1 MERVRPAVVRIT
13 TDRAT
18 GSGVIFKTEGTTG
31 YLVTNHHV
39 IEDGSF
45 ITVTVNDRQT
55 YSGSL
60 LGSDSVR
67 DLAVVKICCDNF
79 QAVPFGNASTVEP
92 GTQVL
97 TIGYAL
103 GLPGQATVAQGIV
116 SAVRYDSDVRS
127 EVIQTDAA
135 INPGNSGGPMF
146 SVNGEVLGINTFKR
160 VEEGVEGVGS
170 AISGTVV
177 QGEIPTLLAGATATA
192 TPTPRS
198 TATPTVVPDGAS
210 YFGPTDGALWHDPAD
225 AFIKTQEADVWM
237 TNTLVEATF
246 INPYDAS
253 SHSWDY
259 GFILRGPRGDEDF
272 FQVVVSSYKGWKLSI
287 GANAPYRTVN
297 DGTVPHLNTTV
308 GGRNHLRVIAMGERG
323 LFFVNGNFVSTLDL
337 SDVTHAGDVAVMTG
351 AYTDDEVA
359 GEVTRYEAFRVDEL
373 TKEYGPVGG
382 VIENQEP
389 NRISVHIAYGTRTRD
404 LIVEAEFVNPLAVD
418 WDYGLL
424 IRNPE
429 VNRLDVVAL
438 TDDSRWFH
446 YTKRPA
452 DHDYSLVSQGFLAET
467 DMWPGQRNRLTL
479 VAIEDV
485 GWLLLNGEF
494 IARLDLSGNQ
504 DAGRV
509 AAIAGFFNDRGGS
522 VEFEDFTVWVP

>member
-13 TDRAT
+13 TDRAS

-39 IEDGSF
+39 IEDAGHL
-45 ITVTVNDRQT
+45 TVTVANRVT
-55 YSGSL
+55 YTGHL

-67 DLAVVKICCDNF
+67 DLAVIRVCCGSF
-79 QAVPFGNASTVEP
+79 TVAPFGNAAGLQT
-92 GTQVL
+92 GTEVIN
-97 TIGYAL
+97 IGYPL
-103 GLPGQATVAQGIV
+103 GIPGEATVTRGIV
-116 SAVRYDSDVRS
+116 SAVRYDPVVRS

-135 INPGNSGGPMF
+135 MNPGNSGGPMF
-146 SVNGEVLGINTFKR
+146 SVNGEVLGINTFKW
-160 VEEGVEGVGS
+160 VEEGVEGVGF

-198 TATPTVVPDGAS
+198 TATPTAVPDGTS
-210 YFGPTDGALWHDPAD
+210 DFGPIDGALWHDPTNV
-225 AFIKTQEADVWM
+225 FIKTQEADVWM
-237 TNTLVEATF
+237 TNHMVEATF

-259 GFILRGPRGDEDF
+259 GFILRRPRGDEDF
-272 FQVVVSSYKGWKLSI
+272 VQVVVSSYKRWELNV
-287 GANAPYRTVN
+287 GATAPYRTLN
-297 DGTVPHLNTTV
+297 DGTVPYLNTSV

-337 SDVTHAGDVAVMTG
+337 SDVTHTGDVALMTG
-351 AYTDDEVA
+351 AFTGGEVA
-359 GEVTRYEAFRVDEL
+359 GEVTRYQGFRVEEL
-373 TKEYGPVGG
+373 TRAYGPIGG
-382 VIENQEP
+382 VL
-389 NRISVHIAYGTRTRD
+389 HDDGTESLTDHTAFGLSTRD
-404 LIVEAEFVNPLAVD
+404 LIVEAEFVNPLVVD
-418 WDYGLL
+418 WFYGFSL
-424 IRNPE
+424 RNPGC
-429 VNRLDVVAL
+429 NRLDLVFLADDSGWVHYTRKAADQDYTLVSSDTVTERHLRPDRRNKLSLVAL
-438 TDDSRWFH
+438 GD
-446 YTKRPA
+446 
-452 DHDYSLVSQGFLAET
+452 E
-467 DMWPGQRNRLTL
+467 
-479 VAIEDV
+479 

-504 DAGRV
+504 DAGWV

>member
-13 TDRAT
+13 TDRAV

-67 DLAVVKICCDNF
+67 DLAVVTICCDNF

-160 VEEGVEGVGS
+160 VEEGVEGVGF

-198 TATPTVVPDGAS
+198 TATPTVVPSSAS
-210 YFGPTDGALWHDPAD
+210 YFGPIDGELWHDPAD

-237 TNTLVEATF
+237 ANVMVEATF

-272 FQVVVSSYKGWKLSI
+272 FQVVVSGYKSWELSI

-308 GGRNHLRVIAMGERG
+308 GGRNHESDRHGGARFVLRQRQ
-323 LFFVNGNFVSTLDL
+323 LRL
-337 SDVTHAGDVAVMTG
+337 HAG
-351 AYTDDEVA
+351 
-359 GEVTRYEAFRVDEL
+359 
-373 TKEYGPVGG
+373 P
-382 VIENQEP
+382 
-389 NRISVHIAYGTRTRD
+389 
-404 LIVEAEFVNPLAVD
+404 
-418 WDYGLL
+418 
-424 IRNPE
+424 
-429 VNRLDVVAL
+429 
-438 TDDSRWFH
+438 
-446 YTKRPA
+446 KRCDPC
-452 DHDYSLVSQGFLAET
+452 
-467 DMWPGQRNRLTL
+467 W
-479 VAIEDV
+479 
-485 GWLLLNGEF
+485 
-494 IARLDLSGNQ
+494 
-504 DAGRV
+504 
-509 AAIAGFFNDRGGS
+509 
-522 VEFEDFTVWVP
+522 